1 MEIWKTIEDFP
12 NYEVSNFG
20 NVRNSSKNKLMT
32 VSLRKNGYCVVK
44 LSFNG
49 ISKECRVHRLVAK
62 TFIDNPNNLP
72 HVNHKDEDK
81 TNNNVWNLE
90 WCDRKYNMNY
100 GTARERMA
108 HKFGK
113 EVRCVETGITYWS
126 SKEAERQ
133 TGIWATHI
141 REACKNPKRTA
152 GGYHWE
158 DII

>member
-1 MEIWKTIEDFP
+1 MKDIIG
-12 NYEVSNFG
+12 YEGKYAITEGG
-20 NVRNSSKNKLMT
+20 NVWSYQSKRFLATSTHRNGYLK
-32 VSLRKNGYCVVK
+32 VSLWKDNK
-44 LSFNG
+44 QKTFF
-49 ISKECRVHRLVAK
+49 IHRLVAEA
-62 TFIDNPNNLP
+62 FIPNPNNLP
-72 HVNHKDEDK
+72 QVNHKDEDK

-90 WCDRKYNMNY
+90 WCDRRYNMNY